1 MTKLKVSALMEID
14 DQLYQYLAR
23 RYSLKEVDAGVVT
36 IESMDFLFLLRELLT
51 SHVRQEAVAS
61 DLAKAVT
68 SMTASIETLT
78 KALSQMQPQQV
89 QSTSPTLAN
98 PLAAIVATSKPA
110 EEQDSVQNP
119 ATEVESAAEPEP
131 QSPWG
136 PRKINPALTAQRAK
150 KLMGSI

>member
-68 SMTASIETLT
+68 CMTASIENLT
-78 KALSQMQPQQV
+78 KALSQMQSQQV
-89 QSTSPTLAN
+89 QPTSQTLAN
-98 PLAAIVATSKPA
+98 PLAVMVATSKPA
-110 EEQDSVQNP
+110 EEQEPVKTP
-119 ATEVESAAEPEP
+119 VTEVEPAVEPEP
-131 QSPWG
+131 QSPLG

-150 KLMGSI
+150 KLMGGI